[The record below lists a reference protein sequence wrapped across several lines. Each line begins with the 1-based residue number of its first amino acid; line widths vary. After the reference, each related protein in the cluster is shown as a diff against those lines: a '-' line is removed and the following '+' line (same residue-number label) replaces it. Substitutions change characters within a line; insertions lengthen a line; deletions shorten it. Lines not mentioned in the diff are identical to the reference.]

1 MVTHMKI
8 EFEVYKGRT
17 IKFTSATEVIV
28 DNEIVAVC
36 WNKHSAERI
45 KRAFEALD
53 RELTKQK

>member
-1 MVTHMKI
+1 MRI
-8 EFEVYKGRT
+8 EFETHKGRE

-36 WNKHSAERI
+36 WDKRCAERI

-53 RELTKQK
+53 RELTE